1 MGAAAEYRDLPHEAR
16 LGPPVRAAGASRP
29 VRREQ
34 PSGQAEPVR
43 GVSQR
48 GSRTARQFAE
58 RYGPCQPGWQLGDR
72 AGCQRGGNGGR
83 GSSRQHRAGNLA
95 RRRRPVVSPF
105 TGEHQVSFGQRGVQA
120 GDPAQLGGPGHD
132 LGAPGGG
139 GRSALRSAD
148 ARLARAP
155 PPGGSRMPAVSVNRA
170 PSAVR
175 APVPPSVDAE
185 PPRAM
190 RILAAPASSA
200 ALISWPVP
208 VVCAPSGSGLASS
221 GSPLARASSMTPVWP
236 GSSSQ
241 LLVTRSEPGPLTEA
255 ACQLAPGTA
264 AASTSSVPSPPSA
277 SGRQL
282 TWSLAR
288 TARQPR
294 ARAAAAA
301 AAPMLPLNE
310 SGATTTRTWSA
321 ARLAAAA
328 RLPGSARLAVCLTAR
343 SRSRQ
348 RQLSRRES
356 QLDPDRLLHGLP
368 AGARVDRDD
377 VFLAAEDIEHRIGL
391 LVIVTEPD
399 REGFLGVVFPG
410 DELAAA
416 DITLAGHPWAA
427 GEQVVVHAAARA
439 KPPGEDPS
447 ADLAVG
453 HVEVDD
459 AVDVVALQEELGLP
473 LVAREAV
480 DDEPEVPVVLGE
492 LGLHDPFHQVVA
504 DQLAGRHDPPDL
516 RAELGVMLHVPA
528 EDVAD
533 TDVLQVEILAEHRGL
548 GTLAAA
554 LHPHDDVFAHE

>member
-132 LGAPGGG
+132 LGAPGGGEAVPGAARGARAGRRGVAAENPGEHGEPGLEGGYLAGPGPLLRAEDRRRAERPEQRGSDVGQAGPPAGG

-282 TWSLAR
+282 TWSL
-288 TARQPR
+288 
-294 ARAAAAA
+294 
-301 AAPMLPLNE
+301 
-310 SGATTTRTWSA
+310 
-321 ARLAAAA
+321 
-328 RLPGSARLAVCLTAR
+328 
-343 SRSRQ
+343 
-348 RQLSRRES
+348 
-356 QLDPDRLLHGLP
+356 
-368 AGARVDRDD
+368 
-377 VFLAAEDIEHRIGL
+377 
-391 LVIVTEPD
+391 
-399 REGFLGVVFPG
+399 
-410 DELAAA
+410 
-416 DITLAGHPWAA
+416 
-427 GEQVVVHAAARA
+427 
-439 KPPGEDPS
+439 
-447 ADLAVG
+447 
-453 HVEVDD
+453 
-459 AVDVVALQEELGLP
+459 
-473 LVAREAV
+473 
-480 DDEPEVPVVLGE
+480 
-492 LGLHDPFHQVVA
+492 
-504 DQLAGRHDPPDL
+504 
-516 RAELGVMLHVPA
+516 
-528 EDVAD
+528 
-533 TDVLQVEILAEHRGL
+533 
-548 GTLAAA
+548 
-554 LHPHDDVFAHE
+554 